1 MIINSVHIVIGLY
14 LLSLTNGLDMIPLL
28 PDTPEDYKKSE
39 QRWLCISC
47 IRKYSNI
54 FPNNKL
60 KINYDARGKSLNG
73 YFENLTYWDVI
84 HMVIFS
90 NYYNNKILLG
100 LSRLGKFDAIDQE
113 TFKSLSFKVG
123 GGLILYHSVRMVMHS
138 MEIIK
143 KKNIVLD

>member
-1 MIINSVHIVIGLY
+1 MKGTKEFRMIINSVHIVIGLY

-39 QRWLCISC
+39 VHGYVLVVLGSIAFSQI
-47 IRKYSNI
+47 INI
-54 FPNNKL
+54 KM
-60 KINYDARGKSLNG
+60 NYDARGKSLNG
-73 YFENLTYWDVI
+73 YFENLRYWDVI
-84 HMVIFS
+84 HMVHLLVS
-90 NYYNNKILLG
+90 GPLLILLG

-138 MEIIK
+138 MEK
-143 KKNIVLD
+143 A